1 MCTAATCC
9 SGGCGGCCPTDAGTS
24 LEKVETVEQAST
36 AQAKKDQ
43 GEEQVKEE
51 KEKEKQEQKQGEGET
66 ALKQY
71 QGTLAIED
79 QRKKQEKD
87 EKDDEMVQNPRPA
100 WTSAMG
106 SHGQS
111 LPSSM
116 SSAATDLAPRADHVC
131 QSGGSMIDG
140 GATTSAPPAAA
151 AIRVYQG
158 FTEHTYRLVF
168 PFEDR
173 FGPDTPQLL
182 TIVPSG
188 VVENSKVLEP
198 QKEKGLIAFAYTQ
211 SISDELT
218 GLPLGQQPDGHIDS
232 STGKDGK
239 SQSLR
244 DTAFVWR
251 REDGTNALVQTW
263 PTNLN
268 EKFRQDFE
276 ILEGANPDSAKFQ
289 PQAVLEFQEAMVR
302 LFGPAASNC
311 PILFCHKKL
320 ASTSPAAVGLGEEV
334 LAHLKEHPDL
344 MRELAIASIDSDG
357 LGFMADGTNGKGQK
371 FEKHFRLT
379 PGEQCV
385 VYRKTGW
392 DTMGCIKPLNQF
404 LRDAE
409 FHEPLTREEPAG
421 VENSSFANSPV
432 KWWLDEQLLPGGLIL
447 GGSER
452 TFSEDQQ
459 KKFAVNAIG
468 QVQDEATFRTA
479 VENVR
484 EVRRRVTTD
493 KLNAMTI
500 CNMHEDQWLPMPEKI
515 VHIKGFGSGLSGNID
530 EAVLDDILRS
540 KCEMI
545 AWDGDPWEETGFT
558 KMVPQFLERNS
569 QSKAL
574 AFVLDYELDVFRE
587 SWEKV
592 IERYPGRIRVV
603 TVDLKPPIWRDAAD
617 YGITEELQ
625 DVQGLPDWAQEYF
638 LMGRLACKATGSK
651 HVFSL
656 GGGGISAHEA
666 KASTTSGMVW
676 TIYALSRGRKEA
688 YPTLADWAAENPS
701 SGVTLRRNLDSDEAL
716 AFCNERNVTKSTE

>member
-1 MCTAATCC
+1 MQRHRTIGPQSRTPGPQRLPARQLSPGHPAVRNRPRCASCTIGLQ
-9 SGGCGGCCPTDAGTS
+9 SG
-24 LEKVETVEQAST
+24 LQAPVT
-36 AQAKKDQ
+36 QRLPARRR
-43 GEEQVKEE
+43 
-51 KEKEKQEQKQGEGET
+51 
-66 ALKQY
+66 LY
-71 QGTLAIED
+71 PTLATRSRVCRASVP
-79 QRKKQEKD
+79 QQSPSVLGR
-87 EKDDEMVQNPRPA
+87 
-100 WTSAMG
+100 
-106 SHGQS
+106 HGQHF
-111 LPSSM
+111 
-116 SSAATDLAPRADHVC
+116 TDLAPRADHRY
-131 QSGGSMIDG
+131 QSSGGTIDG
-140 GATTSAPPAAA
+140 VTATARPAAA
-151 AIRVYQG
+151 AAVCVYPG

-168 PFEDR
+168 PFEDK
-173 FGPDTPQLL
+173 FGPDTPHLL

-198 QKEKGLIAFAYTQ
+198 QKEKGLIAFAYPQ
-211 SISDELT
+211 SISDEFT
-218 GLPLGQQPDGHIDS
+218 GLPVGQHPGSNVNS
-232 STGKDGK
+232 SAAN
-239 SQSLR
+239 SQFLR
-244 DTAFVWR
+244 DTAFLWR

-276 ILEGANPDSAKFQ
+276 ISEGANPDAAKFQ
-289 PQAVLEFQEAMVR
+289 PQAVSEFQEAMVR
-302 LFGPAASNC
+302 LFGPAAASC

-320 ASTSPAAVGLGEEV
+320 ASTSPAVVGLGEKV

-344 MRELAIASIDSDG
+344 MHELAIASIDSDG

-409 FHEPLTREEPAG
+409 FHEPRTQEEAVRG
-421 VENSSFANSPV
+421 EISFFATGPK
-432 KWWLDEQLLPGGLIL
+432 KWWLDEQQLPGGLIP
-447 GGSER
+447 GGPEC
-452 TFSEDQQ
+452 TFSEGQQ
-459 KKFAVNAIG
+459 KRFAVNAIG
-468 QVQDEATFRTA
+468 DVQDEAKFRTA
-479 VENVR
+479 VERVR
-484 EVRRRVTTD
+484 EVRRRVTTA
-493 KLNAMTI
+493 KLNVMTM
-500 CNMHEDQWLPMPEKI
+500 CNMHDDQWLPKPDKI
-515 VHIKGFGSGLSGNID
+515 VHLKGFGSGLSGNVD

-545 AWDGDPWEETGFT
+545 VWDGDPLEDTGFT
-558 KMVPQFLERNS
+558 KMVPKFLERKP

-574 AFVLDYELDVFRE
+574 AFVLNYEIDVFRE

-603 TVDLKPPIWRDAAD
+603 AVDLKPPIWRDAAD
-617 YGITEELQ
+617 YGITKELE
-625 DVQGLPDWAQEYF
+625 DVQGLPVWAQEYF

-651 HVFSL
+651 QVFSL

-666 KASTTSGMVW
+666 EASRTSGTVW

-701 SGVTLRRNLDSDEAL
+701 LGVILRRKLDPDEAM
-716 AFCNERNVTKSTE
+716 AFCNERNRTKSAP